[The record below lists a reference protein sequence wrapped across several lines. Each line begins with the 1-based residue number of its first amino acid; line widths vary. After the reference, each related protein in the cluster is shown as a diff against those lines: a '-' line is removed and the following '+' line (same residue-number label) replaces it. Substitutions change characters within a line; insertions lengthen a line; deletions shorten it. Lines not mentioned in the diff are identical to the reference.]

1 MLSQESRWEQCQ
13 TQGNG
18 AGEGGGGL
26 ESIFKVN
33 WAEMNVLDVGQEGKR
48 RASDGKLSIWVDM
61 FSRSFYQEKIEFT
74 QSFRSTVS
82 KLFSTGDWFPGR
94 QFFQGPKEWVGEWFQ
109 MIQMCYIYRALYF
122 YYYISSISDGQAL
135 GPRGWGSVV
144 KHRLTLQFA
153 V

>member
-1 MLSQESRWEQCQ
+1 M
-13 TQGNG
+13 
-18 AGEGGGGL
+18 

-33 WAEMNVLDVGQEGKR
+33 WAEMNVFDVGQEGKR

-122 YYYISSISDGQAL
+122 YYYISSISDRQAL